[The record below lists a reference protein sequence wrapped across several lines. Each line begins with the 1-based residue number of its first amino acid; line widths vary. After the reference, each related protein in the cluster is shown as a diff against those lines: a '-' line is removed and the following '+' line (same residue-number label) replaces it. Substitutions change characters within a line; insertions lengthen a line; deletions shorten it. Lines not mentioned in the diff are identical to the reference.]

1 MACRPRNGAPSRR
14 KARNSGKT
22 AAEYVRALI
31 ERDLLGDNSFDE
43 ILRPI
48 REDFRKSGVTS
59 EHLERNDPTGTP
71 FGAIQNTS
79 SAPMSDPAARPRT
92 VLDCNSLV
100 QAVAFSD
107 SPAAACLALAEAGTI
122 ELFVTRSTLQ
132 ELRRVLTYDEILA
145 ISPNMTPVRIA
156 AFLQRLA
163 FRATLIRRV
172 RACHRLSTRS
182 CR

>member
-1 MACRPRNGAPSRR
+1 
-14 KARNSGKT
+14 
-22 AAEYVRALI
+22 
-31 ERDLLGDNSFDE
+31 
-43 ILRPI
+43 
-48 REDFRKSGVTS
+48 
-59 EHLERNDPTGTP
+59 
-71 FGAIQNTS
+71 
-79 SAPMSDPAARPRT
+79 MSDPAARPRT

-107 SPAAACLALAEAGTI
+107 SPAAACLALAEAGAI

-172 RACHRLSTRS
+172 RHAIDYPRDPADEPYLDLAVTIDANFLASRDKDLLALAGAHSAVAKRLRRMARGLRIVTPEKFLEAVGQPWATQRG
-182 CR
+182 RT